1 MFCKYCGTE
10 ISENVTFYP
19 YCGRDQGRAKDIEYA
34 EEIELE
40 YDAEVVEDAG
50 SETVIIE
57 EKLIPENTNFLW
69 SRNGRFVIVS
79 ILVILAIAAVIG
91 LIASRNYSKNKTN
104 PVETI
109 TESEVTAK
117 LGDAN
122 VRAAQDAIDVVDKYL
137 SYSSVDDLTYG
148 SDTASDDLRNIA
160 DNLADEPDAGSEMLK
175 ELLEGY
181 IDRIIVELDLN
192 TKTLSNG
199 LRIAN
204 GGETADREV
213 IQTYRDKIADLA
225 GLRY

>member
-1 MFCKYCGTE
+1 MFCKYCGRE
-10 ISENVTFYP
+10 ISENVTFCP

-40 YDAEVVEDAG
+40 YDAEVLEDAG

-57 EKLIPENTNFLW
+57 EKIIPENTNFLW
-69 SRNGRFVIVS
+69 SRNGRFVIVT

-104 PVETI
+104 LVETI

-148 SDTASDDLRNIA
+148 SDTASDDLRDIA
-160 DNLADEPDAGSEMLK
+160 DNLADESNAGSETLK